1 MTEATTEATL
11 DIKTWGNSLGVRLP
25 ASVARAA
32 RLKADQR
39 VRITVEE
46 GRVIITP
53 QGDKPP
59 TLAQR
64 LALFDPAVHG
74 GEAMPVAP
82 VGREVW

>member
-1 MTEATTEATL
+1 MTEAMTEATL

-25 ASVARAA
+25 AWVVRAA
-32 RLKADQR
+32 HLKANQR

-46 GRVIITP
+46 GRIIITP
-53 QGDKPP
+53 QDDKPP

-74 GEAMPVAP
+74 GEAMPVVP
-82 VGREVW
+82 VGREAQ